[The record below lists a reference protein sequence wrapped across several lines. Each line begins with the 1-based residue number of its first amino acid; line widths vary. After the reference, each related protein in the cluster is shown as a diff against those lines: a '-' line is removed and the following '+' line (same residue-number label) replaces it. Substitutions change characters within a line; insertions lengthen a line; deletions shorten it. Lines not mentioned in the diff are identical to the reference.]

1 MERTTSAADPPPR
14 TRRKRNFDIEK
25 AIPLLREA
33 VAEYPKAALFELAAD
48 GHDSVFEVL
57 VGCIISVRTR
67 DETTV
72 PTARR
77 LFERARTPAQMA
89 KLSVAEIDRLIDSC
103 TFHEPKARTIRDIAK
118 RAVDE
123 FGGEL

>member
-103 TFHEPKARTIRDIAK
+103 TFHEPKART
-118 RAVDE
+118 VDRNDPPPA
-123 FGGEL
+123 